1 MLPTA
6 NSQAIVISKKH
17 HKWRSMRLSIRFLV
31 AAAILAA
38 ATIAARADA
47 IAGVAGGSSN
57 SVEVN
62 NPEGISWTQTG
73 SYTDVTISAFLSAAS
88 AGGGTGT
95 IYLTDQIG
103 PGTTVAN
110 QIAETTVSGLSFGQ
124 ATATTL
130 FSGLDLGPGT
140 YYLITAGNLG
150 GGGLAWNYYGGNT
163 AIPGI
168 SGTNNSDEFNA
179 AGMAGYPPASA
190 FFTDGAQVFD
200 FQVTGDIAATPEPS
214 SLILF
219 GTGLFGIVGMTRRK
233 LLGH

>member
-1 MLPTA
+1 
-6 NSQAIVISKKH
+6 
-17 HKWRSMRLSIRFLV
+17 MRLSVRFLV
-31 AAAILAA
+31 AGAILAT

-47 IAGVAGGSSN
+47 IAGMAGGSLS
-57 SVEVN
+57 SIDAN
-62 NPEGISWTQTG
+62 NPEGVSWTQTG
-73 SYTDVTISAFLSAAS
+73 SYTNVTISAFLSS
-88 AGGGTGT
+88 ADFSSLGTGT

-110 QIAETTVSGLSFGQ
+110 QIAETTVSGLAFGP

-140 YYLITAGNLG
+140 YYLITASNLG
-150 GGGLAWNYYGGNT
+150 GGGLGWNVYDGNA

-179 AGMAGYPPASA
+179 DGIAGYPPASA
-190 FFTDGAQVFD
+190 FFTWGSHELD
-200 FQVTGDIAATPEPS
+200 FQVTGDTAATPEPS
-214 SLILF
+214 SLILL

>member
-1 MLPTA
+1 MEKQLF
-6 NSQAIVISKKH
+6 SHRYKKKH
-17 HKWRSMRLSIRFLV
+17 EKGSLMRLSIRFLV
-31 AAAILAA
+31 AGAILAT

-47 IAGVAGGSSN
+47 IAGMAGGSSFA
-57 SVEVN
+57 VQVN
-62 NPEGISWTQTG
+62 DPQGISWTQTG
-73 SYTDVTISAFLSAAS
+73 SYTNVTISAFLSS
-88 AGGGTGT
+88 VGAGNGTGT

-110 QIAETTVSGLSFGQ
+110 QIAETTVSGLAFHP

-140 YYLITAGNLG
+140 YYLITAHNLG
-150 GGGLAWNYYGGNT
+150 GIGLGWNFYGGNA

-168 SGTNNSDEFNA
+168 SGTNNFDEIA
-179 AGMAGYPPASA
+179 WGSAGYPPASA
-190 FFTDGAQVFD
+190 FFSSGSHGLD
-200 FQVTGDIAATPEPS
+200 FQVTGVSAATPEPS
-214 SLILF
+214 SLILL